1 MGSKQNNS
9 YEDTAEETEG
19 AHGEEFTAR
28 SHGLEKNKH
37 EEIRIVFLKTRS
49 LQKRFQIP
57 DYVYSLWCQ
66 AA

>member
-1 MGSKQNNS
+1 MGSKQKNN
-9 YEDTAEETEG
+9 YEGTAKETEG

-37 EEIRIVFLKTRS
+37 EEIRIAFLKTRS
-49 LQKRFQIP
+49 LQERFQIP